1 MYTVRDFVEVYSSA
15 IKAVRNQVPQDL
27 SVYAG
32 EEHDYLASQT
42 LLAER
47 VVTHIAETYSPT
59 LTLEGHLDF
68 TIEIIANTLEIS
80 VGDINAALGFI
91 FTRYNEI
98 LLKKIQN
105 TYAEQR
111 VLQTFRR

>member
-15 IKAVRNQVPQDL
+15 IEATRNQLTPYS
-27 SVYAG
+27 SVYIREAQAHFTNQL
-32 EEHDYLASQT
+32 E
-42 LLAER
+42 LAER